1 MDYGQA
7 RGWCIGI
14 IWELLRRKSL
24 KMPVSDP
31 GGDAEQEVG
40 CLCLGLR
47 RKVRSV

>member
-1 MDYGQA
+1 MGRQGA
-7 RGWCIGI
+7 GALGSFG
-14 IWELLRRKSL
+14 RKSL